1 MSVKPP
7 STHSL
12 LLTFEE
18 NIMDICAFN
27 HVEIVHEEGDN
38 YCPLC
43 EANTEIEDL
52 KQDIVN
58 LEEEAK
64 GE

>member
-1 MSVKPP
+1 MSVKP
-7 STHSL
+7 SINSL
-12 LLTFEE
+12 PTPTKEI
-18 NIMDICAFN
+18 IMDICAFN

-43 EANTEIEDL
+43 EANIEIEDL